1 MEAEMQKEL
10 QMIKIRNARVEADKA
25 WETSKARRGI
35 LAGMTYVLAVIL
47 FIIINAPSPFLTAL
61 VPAVAYLL
69 STLTLP
75 FLKEWW
81 MNRVYRK
88 R

>member
-1 MEAEMQKEL
+1 MQKEL

-25 WETSKARRGI
+25 WETSSARRATIAVMTYI
-35 LAGMTYVLAVIL
+35 LAVVL
-47 FIIINAPSPFLTAL
+47 FIMLNAPNPFLTAL

-69 STLTLP
+69 STLSLP
-75 FLKEWW
+75 FFKDWW
-81 MNRVYRK
+81 VNSIYRK

>member
-1 MEAEMQKEL
+1 MDAEMQKEL

-25 WETSKARRGI
+25 WETSSARRATIAVMTYI
-35 LAGMTYVLAVIL
+35 LAVVL
-47 FIIINAPSPFLTAL
+47 FIMLNAPNPFLTAL

-69 STLTLP
+69 STLSLP
-75 FLKEWW
+75 FFKDWW
-81 MNRVYRK
+81 VNSIYRK

>member
-1 MEAEMQKEL
+1 MQKEL

-25 WETSKARRGI
+25 WETSRARRML
-35 LAGMTYVLAVIL
+35 LAFATYVLAVIL
-47 FIIINAPSPFLTAL
+47 FTIINAPSPFLTAL

-69 STLTLP
+69 STLSLP
-75 FLKEWW
+75 FFKDWW
-81 MNRVYRK
+81 LNSIYRK